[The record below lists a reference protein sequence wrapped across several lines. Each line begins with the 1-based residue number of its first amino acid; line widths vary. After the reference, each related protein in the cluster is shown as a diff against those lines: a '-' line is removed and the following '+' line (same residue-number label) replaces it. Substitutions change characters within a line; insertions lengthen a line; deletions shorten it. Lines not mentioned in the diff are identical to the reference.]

1 MKRNGL
7 ILIVLG
13 TLFFLV
19 FKFIVVKIAYFKYP
33 RDKSFNNLWEIL
45 VTAYTQGNMPNGVL
59 HEIYGPISGIKNIVY
74 ILCLFF
80 ISLGFVLML
89 YKSHRG

>member
-1 MKRNGL
+1 MKHNGL

-33 RDKSFNNLWEIL
+33 RDKSFNNLWVRHSTDL
-45 VTAYTQGNMPNGVL
+45 VDEVHGRQLYRVFFCFSTVSNIMPQD
-59 HEIYGPISGIKNIVY
+59 P
-74 ILCLFF
+74 F
-80 ISLGFVLML
+80 
-89 YKSHRG
+89 